1 MQIFY
6 PYSLQ
11 THPHTFPG
19 ESPQDCPR
27 DFKAKKSVRN
37 CTNSAWPDIHG
48 HYREAEFTQVQLCAQ
63 AQARPASLQTKHHW
77 WWKANQIFHNL
88 DVTQHFTGT
97 VLFLEEDHF
106 VAEDFLHILS
116 MMQQEQQNNFKE
128 VSGQKKVEKFS

>member
-1 MQIFY
+1 MATTGRQSS
-6 PYSLQ
+6 PRYS
-11 THPHTFPG
+11 
-19 ESPQDCPR
+19 CVPR
-27 DFKAKKSVRN
+27 LR
-37 CTNSAWPDIHG
+37 PP
-48 HYREAEFTQVQLCAQ
+48 
-63 AQARPASLQTKHHW
+63 PASLQTKHHW

-128 VSGQKKVEKFS
+128 VFGQKKVEKFC